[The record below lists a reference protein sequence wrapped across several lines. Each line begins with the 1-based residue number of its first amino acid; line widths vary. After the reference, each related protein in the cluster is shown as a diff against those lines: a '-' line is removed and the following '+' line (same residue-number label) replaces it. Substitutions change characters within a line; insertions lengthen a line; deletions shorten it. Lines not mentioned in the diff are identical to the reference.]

1 VVGVVG
7 GAHRTSH
14 REHAVELAPVG
25 KRLALVND
33 GDIWIARVENG
44 KATLEPLTQTPDIE
58 GWPEFSPDGRWL
70 AYGSDTS
77 GRNEVYVR
85 PFPGPGPRQQVSLE
99 GGSNPA
105 WSPTGREIFFVALP
119 DSEGIERMMVAAV
132 SGGPDM
138 TPAKPRRLFTMG
150 SGSSGWACQP
160 VRCYAVAADGER
172 FYTRRL
178 LPGPPPTPVT
188 QIRLAVNWTEE
199 LKARVAAGTGRSSPE

>member
-1 VVGVVG
+1 V
-7 GAHRTSH
+7 
-14 REHAVELAPVG
+14 LARDAGYPSSWSPDG

-119 DSEGIERMMVAAV
+119 DSEGIERMMVADV

-138 TPAKPRRLFTMG
+138 TPGKPRRLFTMG